1 MKRHASLLLP
11 LLLVLAFGPAAWAAE
26 GPADQEFRRGLGA
39 FERGAF
45 ADAVTQWSQA
55 ARLYEREAN
64 RAGQERA
71 LRALGQAHAS
81 LGQYEQALARLGEA
95 LALAEASRDP
105 ARVAPVLA
113 SLGNVELT
121 LGRLDSAEPHLR
133 DAIAQARARGDD
145 VLTAAALND
154 LGNLLVLRQKPAD
167 ALDSYRESAALGGR
181 SGHRTL
187 SARGLSNASSVLRQ
201 TGKIAEAKTTLDDA
215 LDQIRPA
222 APSHDMAFVLV
233 NIGLGYRDL
242 AGTYPDRGEVMQKG
256 ATALNAAVAAADRIG
271 DRRAASY
278 ARGYLGMLYEDERRY
293 PEALELTRRALLLA
307 QQVNAPESLYR
318 WQWQAG
324 RLLYALGR
332 PDEAIESYRRAIAT
346 LQSIRPELSTGRG
359 GAPAPFRESAGRVYF
374 EMVDLLLRQATAQRG
389 REDITP
395 YLVEARETVELFK
408 AAELRDY
415 FRDDCV
421 DTALAKATRLDVVS
435 QSAVVIYPIL
445 MPDRTELLVSLP
457 SGLKSIV
464 VPVGEERLT
473 QEVRQFRRRLEKR
486 TTREYLPH
494 AQQLYDWLIRPLAPD
509 LADLKIDTLVFVPD
523 GPLRTIPMGAL
534 HDGKQFLIAKYA
546 LGITPGLSLTDPRP
560 IQREH
565 VKLLALG
572 VTQAVQGFP
581 ALPNVAPELA
591 ALRNLYGSA
600 STVLVDSEFVVS
612 AVEKKLREERY
623 TIVHIASHGEF
634 SGDAQQSFVLAFDGK
649 LSVDRLDQFIGL
661 FKYRD
666 DPLELLTLSACDTAE
681 GDDRA
686 ALGLAG
692 VAIKAGARSALAT
705 LWEVNDEVSAQ
716 LVIDFYK
723 GLRDPS
729 VSRVG
734 ALRRAQLKLLED
746 PRYDHPGFWSPFLL
760 INNWL

>member
-1 MKRHASLLLP
+1 MKTRASLV
-11 LLLVLAFGPAAWAAE
+11 LLLVLVLGSSAWAAD
-26 GPADQEFRRGLGA
+26 GPADEGFRRGLGA
-39 FERGAF
+39 FQRGAF
-45 ADAVTQWSQA
+45 SDAVAEWTQA
-55 ARLYEREAN
+55 ARLYERQGD

-71 LRALGQAHAS
+71 LRSLGQALAA
-81 LGQYEQALARLGEA
+81 LGQYEQAQVRLEEA
-95 LALAEASRDP
+95 LALAEPSRDP
-105 ARVAPVLA
+105 GRVAPVLVG
-113 SLGNVELT
+113 LGSVELAA
-121 LGRLDSAEPHLR
+121 GRPERAEPHLR
-133 DAIAQARARGDD
+133 DGIAQAKARGDD
-145 VLTAAALND
+145 VLAAAGLND
-154 LGNLLVLRQKPAD
+154 LGSLLLAQQKPAD
-167 ALDSYRESAALGGR
+167 ALDAYRESAALGR
-181 SGHRTL
+181 RAGHRTL
-187 SARGLSNASSVLRQ
+187 AARGLSNASTVLRQ
-201 TGKIAEAKTTLDDA
+201 TGKPQEAKTA
-215 LDQIRPA
+215 LDEALDELLPA
-222 APSHDMAFVLV
+222 TPSHDMAFVLV
-233 NIGLGYRDL
+233 NVGLGYRDL
-242 AGTYPDRGEVMQKG
+242 AGTYPDRADVMQRG
-256 ATALNAAVAAADRIG
+256 ATALNAAVAASDQIG
-271 DRRAASY
+271 DRRVASY

-293 PEALELTRRALLLA
+293 PEALELTRRAVLLA
-307 QQVNAPESLYR
+307 QQANAPESLYR
-318 WQWQAG
+318 WQWQSG
-324 RLLYALGR
+324 RLLHALGR
-332 PDEAIESYRRAIAT
+332 PDEALDSYRRAIAT
-346 LQSIRPELSTGRG
+346 LQTIRPELSTGG
-359 GAPAPFRESAGRVYF
+359 GAAPVPFRESAGRVYF
-374 EMVDLLLRQATAQRG
+374 ETVDLLLRQAAAKRG
-389 REDITP
+389 REDIAP

-421 DTALAKATRLDVVS
+421 DTALSKVTRLDVVS
-435 QSAVVIYPIL
+435 QSAVVVYPIL

-464 VPVGEERLT
+464 VPLGEAQLT

-560 IQREH
+560 IPRDH
-565 VKLLALG
+565 VKVLALG

-581 ALPNVAPELA
+581 ALPSVGPELT
-591 ALRNLYGSA
+591 ALRDLYGST
-600 STVLVDSEFVVS
+600 STVLVDEQFVVP
-612 AVEKKLREERY
+612 AVEKKLREEQY

-634 SGDAQQSFVLAFDGK
+634 SGNAEQSFVLAFDGK
-649 LSVDRLDQFIGL
+649 LSVDRLDRFIGL

-723 GLRDPS
+723 ELRDPS

>member
-1 MKRHASLLLP
+1 V
-11 LLLVLAFGPAAWAAE
+11 VLAASAWAAE
-26 GPADQEFRRGLGA
+26 GPGDQAFRRGLDA
-39 FERGAF
+39 FERGTF
-45 ADAVTQWSQA
+45 ADAIAGWTEA
-55 ARLYEREAN
+55 ARLYEREGN

-71 LRALGQAHAS
+71 LRSLGQAHAS
-81 LGQYEQALARLGEA
+81 LGQYQQALARLEEA
-95 LALAEASRDP
+95 RALAEPSRDP

-113 SLGNVELT
+113 SLGSVELAA
-121 LGRLDSAEPHLR
+121 GQLDRAEPHLR
-133 DAIAQARARGDD
+133 EAITQARTRGDD
-145 VLTAAALND
+145 RLAAAALND
-154 LGNLLVLRQKPAD
+154 LGSLLALRQKPSE
-167 ALDSYRESAALGGR
+167 ALDAYRESAALARRAGY
-181 SGHRTL
+181 RTL
-187 SARGLSNASSVLRQ
+187 AAQGQSNASSVLRQ
-201 TGKIAEAKTTLDDA
+201 TGRVPEAKTALDEA
-215 LDQIRPA
+215 LDQLLPA
-222 APSHDMAFVLV
+222 PPSHDMAFALV
-233 NIGLGYRDL
+233 NVGLGYRDL
-242 AGTYPDRGEVMQKG
+242 ASTFPDRAEVMRRS
-256 ATALNAAVAAADRIG
+256 ATALNAAVAAADRLG
-271 DRRAASY
+271 DRRAGSY
-278 ARGYLGMLYEDERRY
+278 ARGYLGMLYEDERRHA
-293 PEALELTRRALLLA
+293 EALDLTRQALLLA

-332 PDEAIESYRRAIAT
+332 PEEAIESYRRAIAT
-346 LQSIRPELSTGRG
+346 LQSIRPELSAGRG
-359 GAPAPFRESAGRVYF
+359 GAPVPFRESAGRVYF
-374 EMVDLLLRQATAQRG
+374 EAVDLLLRQATARRG

-395 YLVEARETVELFK
+395 LLVEARETVELFK

-421 DTALAKATRLDVVS
+421 DTALAKSTRLDVVS
-435 QSAVVIYPIL
+435 QSAVVVYPIL

-457 SGLKSIV
+457 TGLKSIV

-494 AQQLYDWLIRPLAPD
+494 AQQLYDWLIRPLAAD
-509 LADLKIDTLVFVPD
+509 LADLKVDTLVFVPD

-534 HDGKQFLIAKYA
+534 HDGKQFLISKYA

-560 IQREH
+560 IPRDH
-565 VKLLALG
+565 VKVLALG

-581 ALPNVAPELA
+581 ALPNVQPELD
-591 ALRNLYGSA
+591 ALRTIYP
-600 STVLVDSEFVVS
+600 STVLLDQDFVVP
-612 AVEKKLREERY
+612 AVEKQLREERY
-623 TIVHIASHGEF
+623 TIVHIASHGEV
-634 SGDAQQSFVLAFDGK
+634 SGDAEQSFVLAFDGK

-723 GLRDPS
+723 ELRDPS

-734 ALRRAQLKLLED
+734 ALRRAQLKLVED
-746 PRYDHPGFWSPFLL
+746 PRYDHPGFWAPFLL

>member
-1 MKRHASLLLP
+1 MATRLSLALLFAA
-11 LLLVLAFGPAAWAAE
+11 VLAASAWAAE
-26 GPADQEFRRGLGA
+26 GSADQAFRRGLDA
-39 FERGAF
+39 FERGTF
-45 ADAVTQWSQA
+45 ADAIAGWTEA
-55 ARLYEREAN
+55 ARLYEREGN

-71 LRALGQAHAS
+71 LRSLGQAHAS
-81 LGQYEQALARLGEA
+81 LGQYQQALARLEEA
-95 LALAEASRDP
+95 RALAEPSRDP

-113 SLGNVELT
+113 SLGSVELAA
-121 LGRLDSAEPHLR
+121 GQLDRAEPHLR
-133 DAIAQARARGDD
+133 EAITQARARGDD
-145 VLTAAALND
+145 RLAAAALND
-154 LGNLLVLRQKPAD
+154 LGSLLVLRQKPAE
-167 ALDSYRESAALGGR
+167 ALDAYRESAALAHGAGY
-181 SGHRTL
+181 RTL
-187 SARGLSNASSVLRQ
+187 AAQGQSNASSVLRQ
-201 TGKIAEAKTTLDDA
+201 TGRIPEAKTALDEA
-215 LDQIRPA
+215 LDQLLPA
-222 APSHDMAFVLV
+222 PPSHDMAFALV
-233 NIGLGYRDL
+233 NVGLGYRDL
-242 AGTYPDRGEVMQKG
+242 ASTFPDRAEVMRRS

-271 DRRAASY
+271 DRRAGSY
-278 ARGYLGMLYEDERRY
+278 ARGYLGMLYEDERRHA
-293 PEALELTRRALLLA
+293 EALDLTRQALLLA

-332 PDEAIESYRRAIAT
+332 PEEAIESYRRAIAT
-346 LQSIRPELSTGRG
+346 LQSIRPELSAGRG
-359 GAPAPFRESAGRVYF
+359 GAPVPFRESVGRVYF
-374 EMVDLLLRQATAQRG
+374 EAVDLLLRQATARRG

-395 YLVEARETVELFK
+395 LLVEARETVELFK

-421 DTALAKATRLDVVS
+421 DTALAKSTRLDVVS
-435 QSAVVIYPIL
+435 QSAVVVYPIL

-457 SGLKSIV
+457 TGLKSIV

-494 AQQLYDWLIRPLAPD
+494 AQQLYDWLIRPLAAD
-509 LADLKIDTLVFVPD
+509 LADLKVDTLVFVPD

-534 HDGKQFLIAKYA
+534 HDGKQFLISKYA

-560 IQREH
+560 IPRDH
-565 VKLLALG
+565 VKVLALG

-581 ALPNVAPELA
+581 ALPNVEPELE
-591 ALRNLYGSA
+591 ALRTIYP
-600 STVLVDSEFVVS
+600 STVLLDKDFVVP
-612 AVEKKLREERY
+612 AVEKQLREERY
-623 TIVHIASHGEF
+623 TIVHIASHGEV
-634 SGDAQQSFVLAFDGK
+634 SGDAEQSFVLAFDGK

-723 GLRDPS
+723 ELRDPS

-734 ALRRAQLKLLED
+734 ALRRAQLKLVED
-746 PRYDHPGFWSPFLL
+746 PRYDHPGFWAPFLL

>member
-1 MKRHASLLLP
+1 VKRHASLLLL
-11 LLLVLAFGPAAWAAE
+11 LLLVLSFGPAAWAAE

-81 LGQYEQALARLGEA
+81 LGQYEQALARLEEA
-95 LALAEASRDP
+95 LALAEQSRDP
-105 ARVAPVLA
+105 GRIAPVLT
-113 SLGNVELT
+113 SLGNVELAV
-121 LGRLDSAEPHLR
+121 GRLDSAEPHLR
-133 DAIAQARARGDD
+133 NGIAQARARGDD
-145 VLTAAALND
+145 LLTAAALND
-154 LGNLLVLRQKPAD
+154 LGNLLVLRQTPPE
-167 ALDSYRESAALGGR
+167 ALDSYRESAALASR
-181 SGHRTL
+181 AGHRTL
-187 SARGLSNASSVLRQ
+187 GAQALSNASSVLRQ
-201 TGKIAEAKTTLDDA
+201 TGQTLEAKTALDGA
-215 LDQIRPA
+215 LDQVLPA
-222 APSHDMAFVLV
+222 TPSHHMAFALV
-233 NIGLGYRDL
+233 NVGLGYRDL
-242 AGTYPDRGEVMQKG
+242 AGTYPDRGDVMQRG
-256 ATALNAAVAAADRIG
+256 ATALNAAAAAADRIG
-271 DRRAASY
+271 DRRTASY
-278 ARGYLGMLYEDERRY
+278 ARGYLAMLYEDERRHA
-293 PEALELTRRALLLA
+293 EALDLTRWAVLLA
-307 QQVNAPESLYR
+307 QQANAPESLYR

-324 RLLYALGR
+324 RLLSALGR
-332 PDEAIESYRRAIAT
+332 PDEAIESYRRAITT
-346 LQSIRPELSTGRG
+346 LQSIRPELSAGRG
-359 GAPAPFRESAGRVYF
+359 GAPVPFRESVGRVYF
-374 EMVDLLLRQATAQRG
+374 ETVDLLLRQATARRG

-421 DTALAKATRLDVVS
+421 DTALSKVTRLDVVS
-435 QSAVVIYPIL
+435 QSAVVVYPIL

-457 SGLKSIV
+457 TGLKSIV

-494 AQQLYDWLIRPLAPD
+494 AQQLYDWLIRPLAAD

-523 GPLRTIPMGAL
+523 GSLRTIPMGAL
-534 HDGKQFLIAKYA
+534 HDGKQFLVARYA

-560 IQREH
+560 IPRDH
-565 VKLLALG
+565 VKVLALG

-581 ALPNVAPELA
+581 ALPNVGPELA
-591 ALRNLYGSA
+591 ALRNIYPS
-600 STVLVDSEFVVS
+600 STVLLDKEFVVA
-612 AVEKKLREERY
+612 AVEKQLREERY
-623 TIVHIASHGEF
+623 TIVHIASHGEV
-634 SGDAQQSFVLAFDGK
+634 SGDAEQSFVLAFDGK

-723 GLRDPS
+723 ELRDPS

-734 ALRRAQLKLLED
+734 ALRRAQLRLVED